1 MGSRRLVLLV
11 VPIVVL
17 SVAGVLAAGF
27 APLLVRDHPL
37 LLIALDA
44 RNRYLLLVSGKVGAP
59 EFIAV
64 AVARRF
70 ASDPFSYLLGRW
82 YGDRAARWV
91 DRRLLPGGRLSAAT
105 IEGAFR
111 RVADVA
117 VFLLPGALVCFL
129 AGSTGMR
136 PARFVSLNLIGTL
149 LVVVAVRMFATA
161 AAGPLGGVVRFND
174 RNAGWLTVLFIV
186 GTAAWLYWRR
196 RNPAE

>member
-1 MGSRRLVLLV
+1 MGSRRLALLV

-17 SVAGVLAAGF
+17 SVAGILAAAF

-37 LLIALDA
+37 LLIALEA
-44 RNRYLLLVSGKVGAP
+44 RNRYLLLTSGKVGTP

-70 ASDPFSYLLGRW
+70 ASDPFYYLLGRW

-91 DRRLLPGGRLSAAT
+91 DRRLLQGGRLSAAT

-111 RVADVA
+111 RVADAA

-136 PARFVSLNLIGTL
+136 PSRFVSLNLIGSV
-149 LVVVAVRMFATA
+149 LVVVAVRMLA
-161 AAGPLGGVVRFND
+161 AAAADPLGEIVRFND
-174 RNAGWLTVLFIV
+174 RNARWLTVLFVV
-186 GTAAWLYWRR
+186 GTVAWLYLRR